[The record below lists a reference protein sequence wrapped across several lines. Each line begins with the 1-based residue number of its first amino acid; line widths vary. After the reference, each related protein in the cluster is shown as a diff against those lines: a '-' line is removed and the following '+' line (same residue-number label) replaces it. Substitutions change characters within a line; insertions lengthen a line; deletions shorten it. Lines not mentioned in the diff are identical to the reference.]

1 MDLMQVHVSDGG
13 QPSFVS
19 YNAKLYD
26 QPFPPMKQMK
36 PQPQGIHTADRIW
49 KALWAAYLRLQTL
62 LQFVLDNM

>member
-36 PQPQGIHTADRIW
+36 PQPQGYIYCW
-49 KALWAAYLRLQTL
+49 
-62 LQFVLDNM
+62 